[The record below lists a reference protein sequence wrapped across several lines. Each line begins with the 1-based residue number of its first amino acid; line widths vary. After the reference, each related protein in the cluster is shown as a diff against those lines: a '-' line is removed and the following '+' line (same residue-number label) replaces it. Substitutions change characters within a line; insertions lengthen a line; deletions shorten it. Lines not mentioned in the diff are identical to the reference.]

1 MGSMYV
7 ASDAAMMGRML
18 LFTYLGRQR
27 VKEDVRIRF
36 SLCHGLTSMLLL
48 ISLSVHSNDRGS
60 GNGEGGEGD
69 EGEEV

>member
-27 VKEDVRIRF
+27 VKKEDMMCVLD
-36 SLCHGLTSMLLL
+36 SACVMDLLQCCF
-48 ISLSVHSNDRGS
+48 
-60 GNGEGGEGD
+60 
-69 EGEEV
+69 

>member
-1 MGSMYV
+1 
-7 ASDAAMMGRML
+7 
-18 LFTYLGRQR
+18 
-27 VKEDVRIRF
+27 
-36 SLCHGLTSMLLL
+36 MLLL